1 MASTKEPAPLPRSAA
16 IALRVTLAIM
26 AAAVL
31 LMAGATYAWKSTP
44 FVLGGMGLLGTA
56 GLASGLVIAV
66 HWLRVDWL
74 LRVACVGF
82 IGSGVLVLNLVAKL
96 AAR

>member
-1 MASTKEPAPLPRSAA
+1 MKEPSPLPRGAA

-26 AAAVL
+26 ASAVL

-44 FVLGGMGLLGTA
+44 LVLGGMALLGAA
-56 GLASGLVIAV
+56 GLASGLVILT
-66 HWLRVDWL
+66 HWKGVDWL
-74 LRVACVGF
+74 MRLACVGF
-82 IGSGVLVLNLVAKL
+82 IGSGVLVLDLVVRL

>member
-1 MASTKEPAPLPRSAA
+1 MKEPTPLPRSAA

-26 AAAVL
+26 AVAVL

-44 FVLGGMGLLGTA
+44 FVLGGMALLGTA
-56 GLASGLVIAV
+56 GLASGLVILV
-66 HWLRVDWL
+66 HWMRVDWL
-74 LRVACVGF
+74 MRLACVGF